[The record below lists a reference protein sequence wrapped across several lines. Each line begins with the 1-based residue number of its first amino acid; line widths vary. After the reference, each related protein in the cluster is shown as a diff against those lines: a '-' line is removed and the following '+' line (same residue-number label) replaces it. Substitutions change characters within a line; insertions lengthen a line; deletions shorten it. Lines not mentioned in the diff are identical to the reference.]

1 MPMTQAE
8 TPTIANARIS
18 LLLTLSIISPA
29 NGANTMKL
37 TLKNNPAILERYFG
51 VVKMAE
57 NVYIGLSEG

>member
-1 MPMTQAE
+1 MTQAE

-18 LLLTLSIISPA
+18 LLLTLSIISPE